1 MREVVLRVPA
11 DAVEDV
17 LDRLLP
23 IVPGGVHEVP
33 QGRMVELKMRG
44 EALPAIDELIR
55 AAGRWPHTWSEGTVS
70 DDWRARRVLDYRPDV
85 IGGRLVVRPDWAP
98 RARKRML
105 EIVLAEGTAFG
116 AGSHPTTRT
125 CLELLLGLKPAEA
138 FADLGCGTGV
148 LAILAVKLGWRRV
161 VAVDL
166 QPASVQAA
174 RANAAAN
181 GVAME
186 ARVADL
192 GAVPA
197 PAADA
202 IAANLPGAVHLQ
214 IAESLPAGQP
224 GVALL
229 SGFGPEHASEVLA
242 AYASRGLHAT
252 VTLEP
257 DGWFV
262 ALLRRD

>member
-23 IVPGGVHEVP
+23 LVPDGVRELP
-33 QGRMVELKMRG
+33 RGRMVELKMRG
-44 EALPAIDELIR
+44 ESVPTIDAVIR
-55 AAGRWPHTWSEGTVS
+55 AAGDWPHTWSEGTVP

-98 RARKRML
+98 APRKRML
-105 EIVLAEGTAFG
+105 DIVLEATAAFG

-125 CLELLLGLKPAEA
+125 CLELLLECQPAGS

-148 LAILAVKLGWRRV
+148 LSILAAKLGWRDV

-166 QPASVQAA
+166 QPASVEAA

-181 GVAME
+181 GAVIE

-192 GAVPA
+192 AAVPA

-202 IAANLPGAVHLQ
+202 LAANLPGAVHLH
-214 IAESLPAGQP
+214 IAESLAADRP
-224 GVALL
+224 GFALV
-229 SGFGPEHASEVLA
+229 SGFGPEQAPDVLG
-242 AYASRGLHAT
+242 AYAARGLQP
-252 VTLEP
+252 VRQLEP
-257 DGWFV
+257 NGWVV
-262 ALLRRD
+262 ALLERD